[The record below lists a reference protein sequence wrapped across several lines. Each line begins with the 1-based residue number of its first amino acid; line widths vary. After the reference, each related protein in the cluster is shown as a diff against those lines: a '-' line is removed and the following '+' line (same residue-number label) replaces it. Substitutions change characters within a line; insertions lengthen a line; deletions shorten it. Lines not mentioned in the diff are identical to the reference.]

1 MKMLALVKGGFARAN
16 VVVRALAFAAVV
28 ALGSVLSPPQLS
40 HATIAFDTTDV
51 LAIVDSATTFI
62 TTVGLAVLALLMV
75 AKGIKWARK
84 AG

>member
-1 MKMLALVKGGFARAN
+1 VNYAKSLVARLGG
-16 VVVRALAFAAVV
+16 V
-28 ALGSVLSPPQLS
+28 SVLSLLPVFAF
-40 HATIAFDTTDV
+40 ATGVTFDTTDV